1 MTDERYKLKEIMET
15 AKQLRDSINHK
26 KVQGQDYAELTMMR
40 EIFGLWKNGDL
51 KLKANQ
57 MALVKSRAAA
67 KLRGKLKPY
76 AEESIEA
83 MCADLLA
90 LDVKTAESKS
100 VSNNAKTPLENFEDQ
115 FLPIFDQS
123 IK

>member
-26 KVQGQDYAELTMMR
+26 KVQGQDYAELTLMR
-40 EIFGLWKNGDL
+40 EIFGLWKNGEL

-83 MCADLLA
+83 MCASLIAVDTKLTESKMMSNTG
-90 LDVKTAESKS
+90 KTAAEDLDEEI
-100 VSNNAKTPLENFEDQ
+100 ANFG
-115 FLPIFDQS
+115 IN
-123 IK
+123 K

>member
-26 KVQGQDYAELTMMR
+26 KVQGQDYAELTLMR

-57 MALVKSRAAA
+57 MALVKSRSAA

-76 AEESIEA
+76 AEEAIEA
-83 MCADLLA
+83 MCSNLIAA
-90 LDVKTAESKS
+90 DVKLAELKTVPSI
-100 VSNNAKTPLENFEDQ
+100 AKTAAEDLDDEIANFGVN
-115 FLPIFDQS
+115 
-123 IK
+123 K

>member
-26 KVQGQDYAELTMMR
+26 KVQGQDYAELTLMR

-57 MALVKSRAAA
+57 MVLVKSRSAA

-76 AEESIEA
+76 AEEAIEA
-83 MCADLLA
+83 MCANLIA
-90 LDVKTAESKS
+90 ADVKLAELKT
-100 VSNNAKTPLENFEDQ
+100 VSSIAKTAAEDLDDEIANFGVN
-115 FLPIFDQS
+115 
-123 IK
+123 K